1 MRSAR
6 SARSARR
13 LALAG
18 GSLLLAAALLAA
30 LAGPAR
36 AHCEIPCGI
45 YGDETRFTIMREHIA
60 TIEKS
65 MRSIQKLGE
74 ARDKDWNQLVR
85 WVDNKE
91 LHAAK
96 LQEVVWQY
104 FLTQRVK
111 LPEDQAGRQAYLR
124 QLELLHRLSV
134 YAMKCKQTVDLE
146 WVEKLG
152 AAVDEFE
159 KAYLGR

>member
-1 MRSAR
+1 MASVCTRA
-6 SARSARR
+6 AARR
-13 LALAG
+13 ATLAALVLALA
-18 GSLLLAAALLAA
+18 ALW
-30 LAGPAR
+30 AGPAL

-134 YAMKCKQTVDLE
+134 YAMKCKQTVDLK